1 MNAVDRYELRAA
13 EYRARAEED
22 AAKGLA
28 SPLQSVRQKHAQ
40 AARTWTELADAEEQR
55 AAQSKAVR
63 MAHQP
68 S

>member
-13 EYRARAEED
+13 EYRARADDD
-22 AAKGLA
+22 AAKGRA
-28 SPLQSVRQKHAQ
+28 SPLESVRQKHEQ
-40 AARTWTELADAEEQR
+40 AARTWAELADAEEQR
-55 AAQSKAVR
+55 AAQSKLIR

>member
-1 MNAVDRYELRAA
+1 MNAVERYEQRAA

-22 AAKGLA
+22 AAKGRA
-28 SPLQSVRQKHAQ
+28 SPLQTVREKHAQ
-40 AARTWTELADAEEQR
+40 AARTWAELADAEDQR
-55 AAQSKAVR
+55 AAQSKLVR